1 MTASLDVLDFK
12 NNFLGQIF
20 EIIPKE
26 REQVILLDDFIFH
39 KVISGNIAQTISD
52 HLHQYLFLIF
62 RRIHLA
68 NNIIFMKDWSKFSP
82 ENFILDY
89 FGKDL
94 ADVLPI
100 GLQNVNLSME
110 SVLNN
115 MISIVETYT
124 SLRKIMRNSFLLK
137 TLFHQKKLLWL

>member
-1 MTASLDVLDFK
+1 
-12 NNFLGQIF
+12 
-20 EIIPKE
+20 
-26 REQVILLDDFIFH
+26 
-39 KVISGNIAQTISD
+39 
-52 HLHQYLFLIF
+52 
-62 RRIHLA
+62 
-68 NNIIFMKDWSKFSP
+68 MKDWSKFSP

-110 SVLNN
+110 SVFNN

>member
-1 MTASLDVLDFK
+1 
-12 NNFLGQIF
+12 
-20 EIIPKE
+20 
-26 REQVILLDDFIFH
+26 
-39 KVISGNIAQTISD
+39 
-52 HLHQYLFLIF
+52 
-62 RRIHLA
+62 
-68 NNIIFMKDWSKFSP
+68 MKDWSKFSP

-124 SLRKIMRNSFLLK
+124 SLRKIMTNSFLLK

>member
-1 MTASLDVLDFK
+1 
-12 NNFLGQIF
+12 
-20 EIIPKE
+20 
-26 REQVILLDDFIFH
+26 
-39 KVISGNIAQTISD
+39 
-52 HLHQYLFLIF
+52 
-62 RRIHLA
+62 
-68 NNIIFMKDWSKFSP
+68 MKDWSKFSP

>member
-1 MTASLDVLDFK
+1 
-12 NNFLGQIF
+12 
-20 EIIPKE
+20 
-26 REQVILLDDFIFH
+26 
-39 KVISGNIAQTISD
+39 
-52 HLHQYLFLIF
+52 
-62 RRIHLA
+62 
-68 NNIIFMKDWSKFSP
+68 MKDWSKFSL

-115 MISIVETYT
+115 LISIVETYT
-124 SLRKIMRNSFLLK
+124 SLRKIMKNSFLLK

>member
-1 MTASLDVLDFK
+1 
-12 NNFLGQIF
+12 
-20 EIIPKE
+20 
-26 REQVILLDDFIFH
+26 
-39 KVISGNIAQTISD
+39 
-52 HLHQYLFLIF
+52 
-62 RRIHLA
+62 
-68 NNIIFMKDWSKFSP
+68 MKDWSKFSP

-124 SLRKIMRNSFLLK
+124 SLRKIMGNSFLLK

>member
-1 MTASLDVLDFK
+1 
-12 NNFLGQIF
+12 
-20 EIIPKE
+20 
-26 REQVILLDDFIFH
+26 
-39 KVISGNIAQTISD
+39 
-52 HLHQYLFLIF
+52 
-62 RRIHLA
+62 
-68 NNIIFMKDWSKFSP
+68 MKDWSKFSP
-82 ENFILDY
+82 ENSILDY

>member
-1 MTASLDVLDFK
+1 
-12 NNFLGQIF
+12 
-20 EIIPKE
+20 
-26 REQVILLDDFIFH
+26 
-39 KVISGNIAQTISD
+39 
-52 HLHQYLFLIF
+52 
-62 RRIHLA
+62 
-68 NNIIFMKDWSKFSP
+68 MKDWSKFSP

-124 SLRKIMRNSFLLK
+124 SLRKIMRNPFLLK